1 MYDSDKDKNLQQKLA
16 RIKIAARE
24 ELYPMFSDKEIKF
37 YLEEES
43 GSVRATIYRL
53 LTLKAETGSV
63 VLANMTLPDPERYFH
78 KLAMDY
84 RPNNGGVV

>member
-24 ELYPMFSDKEIKF
+24 ELYPMFSDNEIKF

-53 LTLKAETGSV
+53 LTLKAETGSI
-63 VLANMTLPDPERYFH
+63 VLANMTLPDPER
-78 KLAMDY
+78 
-84 RPNNGGVV
+84 